1 MMNPLFSVSR
11 AVLLRMSRAS
21 ALGALIQRTSWGRRA
36 VQRFVAGNTIDEA
49 VAAAV
54 EMKGRG
60 FTVTLDRL
68 GEASSGAK
76 ADAYAA
82 DAARLLEAQ
91 AAAGL
96 EPNVSVKLT
105 AIGLS
110 EGSAAATARLENI
123 LMTAQR
129 VNGFVRVDAEH
140 AESLD
145 ALHEIVLTARAAGR
159 PVGTVLQANMRRSV
173 ADCAR
178 LTAAGVPI
186 RLVKGAYDPG
196 ADGVGDPA
204 EVDTAY
210 LALASTLL
218 TTSLPLAFGT
228 HDERILTQLAE
239 RSRGRAEAQLLYG
252 VRSDLADRL
261 ASAGWRVRIYTPYGP
276 DWWPYSL
283 RRMAERPANLRF
295 VLRSLFGR

>member
-1 MMNPLFSVSR
+1 MNPFFSVSR

-21 ALGALIQRTSWGRRA
+21 ALGALVQRTSWGRRA

-68 GEASSGAK
+68 GEASTGAK

-105 AIGLS
+105 AVGLS
-110 EGSAAATARLENI
+110 EGSAAATARLERI

-173 ADCAR
+173 ADCTR

-204 EVDTAY
+204 AVDAAY

-218 TTSLPLAFGT
+218 ATSLPLAFGT

-239 RSRGRAEAQLLYG
+239 RSRGRVEAQLLYG

>member
-1 MMNPLFSVSR
+1 
-11 AVLLRMSRAS
+11 MSRAA
-21 ALGALIQRTSWGRRA
+21 ALGALVQRTAWGRRA

-49 VAAAV
+49 VAVAVAA
-54 EMKGRG
+54 KRRG

-68 GEASSGAK
+68 GEASTGAA

-82 DAARLLEAQ
+82 DASRLLEAQ
-91 AAAGL
+91 AAASL

-110 EGSAAATARLENI
+110 EGEEVAARRLDQI
-123 LMTAQR
+123 LAVAAR

-140 AESLD
+140 ASSLD
-145 ALHEIVLTARAAGR
+145 ALNRIVLAARAAGR
-159 PVGTVLQANMRRSV
+159 PVGTVIQANMRRAPADV
-173 ADCAR
+173 AL
-178 LTAAGVPI
+178 LTSAGVPI

-196 ADGVGDPA
+196 ADGVGDPVA
-204 EVDTAY
+204 VDAAY

-218 TTSLPLAFGT
+218 ATSLPLAFGT

-239 RSRGRAEAQLLYG
+239 RSRSRAEAQLLYG

>member
-1 MMNPLFSVSR
+1 
-11 AVLLRMSRAS
+11 MSRAS
-21 ALGALIQRTSWGRRA
+21 ALGALVQRTGWGRRA

-68 GEASSGAK
+68 GEASTGAK

-91 AAAGL
+91 AAAEL

-105 AIGLS
+105 AVGLA
-110 EGSAAATARLENI
+110 EGSAAATARLERI

-145 ALHEIVLTARAAGR
+145 ALHEIVLAAHAAGR
-159 PVGTVLQANMRRSV
+159 PVGTVLQANMRRSA

-178 LTAAGVPI
+178 LTSAGVPI

-196 ADGVGDPA
+196 VDGVGDPA
-204 EVDTAY
+204 AVDVAY
-210 LALASTLL
+210 LTLASTLL
-218 TTSLPLAFGT
+218 ATSLPLAFGT

-261 ASAGWRVRIYTPYGP
+261 AIAGWRVRIYTPYGP

>member
-1 MMNPLFSVSR
+1 
-11 AVLLRMSRAS
+11 MSRAL
-21 ALGALIQRTSWGRRA
+21 ALGALVQRTSWGRRA

-68 GEASSGAK
+68 GEASTGAK

-105 AIGLS
+105 AVGLA
-110 EGSAAATARLENI
+110 EGSAAATARLERI

-145 ALHEIVLTARAAGR
+145 ALHEIVLTAHAAGR

-173 ADCAR
+173 ADCER
-178 LTAAGVPI
+178 LTSAGVPI

-196 ADGVGDPA
+196 VHGVGDPA
-204 EVDTAY
+204 AVDAAY

-218 TTSLPLAFGT
+218 ATSVPLAFGT
-228 HDERILTQLAE
+228 HDERILTQIAE

>member
-1 MMNPLFSVSR
+1 
-11 AVLLRMSRAS
+11 VLLRMSRAS
-21 ALGALIQRTSWGRRA
+21 ALGALVQRTSWGRRA

-82 DAARLLEAQ
+82 DAAQLLQAQ

-105 AIGLS
+105 AIGLA
-110 EGSAAATARLENI
+110 EGSAVATARLERI

-145 ALHEIVLTARAAGR
+145 ALHEIVLVARAVGR
-159 PVGTVLQANMRRSV
+159 PVGTVLQANMRRSF
-173 ADCAR
+173 ADCER
-178 LTAAGVPI
+178 LTSAGVPI

-196 ADGVGDPA
+196 VHGVGDSA
-204 EVDTAY
+204 AVDAAY

-218 TTSLPLAFGT
+218 ATSLPLAFGT
-228 HDERILTQLAE
+228 HDDRILAQLAE

-261 ASAGWRVRIYTPYGP
+261 LAAGWRVRIYTPYGP

>member
-1 MMNPLFSVSR
+1 
-11 AVLLRMSRAS
+11 MSRAS
-21 ALGALIQRTSWGRRA
+21 ALGALVQRTGWGRRA

-68 GEASSGAK
+68 GEASTGAK

-105 AIGLS
+105 AVGLA
-110 EGSAAATARLENI
+110 EGSAAATARLERI

-145 ALHEIVLTARAAGR
+145 ALHEIVIAAHAAGR
-159 PVGTVLQANMRRSV
+159 PVGTVLQANMRRSA
-173 ADCAR
+173 ADCVR

-196 ADGVGDPA
+196 VHGVGDPA
-204 EVDTAY
+204 AVDAAY

>member
-1 MMNPLFSVSR
+1 
-11 AVLLRMSRAS
+11 MSRAS
-21 ALGALIQRTSWGRRA
+21 ALGALVQRTGWGRRA

-68 GEASSGAK
+68 GEASTGAK

-105 AIGLS
+105 AVGLA
-110 EGSAAATARLENI
+110 EGSAAATARLERI

-145 ALHEIVLTARAAGR
+145 ALHEIVLAAHAAGR
-159 PVGTVLQANMRRSV
+159 PVGTVLQANMRRSA

-178 LTAAGVPI
+178 LTSAGVPI

-196 ADGVGDPA
+196 VDGVGDPA
-204 EVDTAY
+204 AVDVAY
-210 LALASTLL
+210 LTLASTLL
-218 TTSLPLAFGT
+218 ATSLPLAFGT

>member
-1 MMNPLFSVSR
+1 
-11 AVLLRMSRAS
+11 
-21 ALGALIQRTSWGRRA
+21 

-68 GEASSGAK
+68 GEASTGAK

-105 AIGLS
+105 AIGLA
-110 EGSAAATARLENI
+110 EGSAVATARLERI

-145 ALHEIVLTARAAGR
+145 ALHEIVLAARAAGR
-159 PVGTVLQANMRRSV
+159 PVGTVLQANMRRSA

-204 EVDTAY
+204 AVDAAY
-210 LALASTLL
+210 LVLASTLL

-261 ASAGWRVRIYTPYGP
+261 AIAGWRVRIYTPYGP

>member
-1 MMNPLFSVSR
+1 
-11 AVLLRMSRAS
+11 MSRAA

-68 GEASSGAK
+68 GEASTGAK

-96 EPNVSVKLT
+96 EPNISVKLT
-105 AIGLS
+105 AIGLA
-110 EGSAAATARLENI
+110 EGSAVATARLERI
-123 LMTAQR
+123 LMAAQR
-129 VNGFVRVDAEH
+129 VSGFVRVDAEH

-159 PVGTVLQANMRRSV
+159 SVGTVLQANMRRSV
-173 ADCAR
+173 ADCER
-178 LTAAGVPI
+178 LTTAGVPI

-196 ADGVGDPA
+196 ADGVGDSVA
-204 EVDTAY
+204 VDAAY

-218 TTSLPLAFGT
+218 ATSVPLAFGT

-261 ASAGWRVRIYTPYGP
+261 ATAGWRVRIYTPYGP

>member
-1 MMNPLFSVSR
+1 MNPLFSVSR

-21 ALGALIQRTSWGRRA
+21 ALGSLVQRTSWGRRA
-36 VQRFVAGNTIDEA
+36 VQRFVAGNTIGEA

-68 GEASSGAK
+68 GEASTGAK
-76 ADAYAA
+76 ADAYVA

-105 AIGLS
+105 AIGLA
-110 EGSAAATARLENI
+110 EGSAVAAARLERI
-123 LMTAQR
+123 LMTAQG
-129 VNGFVRVDAEH
+129 VSGFVRVDAEH

-145 ALHEIVLTARAAGR
+145 ALHEIVLAARAAGR

-178 LTAAGVPI
+178 LTNAGVPI

-204 EVDTAY
+204 AVDAAY

-218 TTSLPLAFGT
+218 ATSVPLAFGT

-261 ASAGWRVRIYTPYGP
+261 ATAGWRVRIYTPYGP

>member
-1 MMNPLFSVSR
+1 
-11 AVLLRMSRAS
+11 MSRAS
-21 ALGALIQRTSWGRRA
+21 ALGALVQRTSWGRRA

-54 EMKGRG
+54 EMKGHG

-68 GEASSGAK
+68 GEASTGAK

-105 AIGLS
+105 AIGLA
-110 EGSAAATARLENI
+110 EGSAAAAARLENI
-123 LMTAQR
+123 LVTAQR

-145 ALHEIVLTARAAGR
+145 ALHEIVLAAHVAGR

-173 ADCAR
+173 EDCAR
-178 LTAAGVPI
+178 LTSAGVPI

-204 EVDTAY
+204 AVDAAY

-218 TTSLPLAFGT
+218 ATSVPLAFGT

-252 VRSDLADRL
+252 VRSDLAERL

>member
-1 MMNPLFSVSR
+1 
-11 AVLLRMSRAS
+11 MSRAS
-21 ALGALIQRTSWGRRA
+21 ALGALVQRTSWGRRA

-54 EMKGRG
+54 EMKGHG

-68 GEASSGAK
+68 GEASTGAK

-105 AIGLS
+105 AIGLA
-110 EGSAAATARLENI
+110 EGSAAAAARLENI
-123 LMTAQR
+123 LVTAQR

-145 ALHEIVLTARAAGR
+145 ALHEIVLAAHVAGR

-173 ADCAR
+173 EDCAR
-178 LTAAGVPI
+178 LTSAGVPI

-204 EVDTAY
+204 AVDAAY

-218 TTSLPLAFGT
+218 ATSVPLAFGT

-261 ASAGWRVRIYTPYGP
+261 ATAGWRVRIYTPYGP

>member
-1 MMNPLFSVSR
+1 
-11 AVLLRMSRAS
+11 MSRAS
-21 ALGALIQRTSWGRRA
+21 ALGALVQRTSWGRRA
-36 VQRFVAGNTIDEA
+36 VQRFVAGNTIGEA

-60 FTVTLDRL
+60 FTATLDRL
-68 GEASSGAK
+68 GEASTGAK

-105 AIGLS
+105 AVGLS
-110 EGSAAATARLENI
+110 EGSAAATARLERI

-173 ADCAR
+173 ADCTR

-204 EVDTAY
+204 AVDAAY

-218 TTSLPLAFGT
+218 ATSLPLAFGT

-239 RSRGRAEAQLLYG
+239 RSRGRVEAQLLYG

>member
-1 MMNPLFSVSR
+1 MNPLFSVSR
-11 AVLLRMSRAS
+11 AILLRMSRAS
-21 ALGALIQRTSWGRRA
+21 ALGALMQRTSWGRRA

-68 GEASSGAK
+68 GEASTGAK

-110 EGSAAATARLENI
+110 EGSAVATARLESI

-173 ADCAR
+173 ADCTR

-204 EVDTAY
+204 AVDAAY
-210 LALASTLL
+210 LGLASTLL
-218 TTSLPLAFGT
+218 ATSLPLAFGT

>member
-1 MMNPLFSVSR
+1 MNPLFSVSR
-11 AVLLRMSRAS
+11 AALLRTSRAA

-173 ADCAR
+173 AGCAR

-196 ADGVGDPA
+196 ADGVGDAA

>member
-1 MMNPLFSVSR
+1 MNPLFSVSR
-11 AVLLRMSRAS
+11 AALLRMSRAAS
-21 ALGALIQRTSWGRRA
+21 LGALVQRTSWGRRA

-49 VAAAV
+49 VAVAV

-105 AIGLS
+105 AIGLA
-110 EGSAAATARLENI
+110 EGSAVAAARLENI
-123 LMTAQR
+123 LMAAQR
-129 VNGFVRVDAEH
+129 VSGFVRVDAEH

-145 ALHEIVLTARAAGR
+145 ALHQIVLAARAAGR
-159 PVGTVLQANMRRSV
+159 PVGTVLQANMRRAV

-178 LTAAGVPI
+178 LVSAGVPI

-204 EVDTAY
+204 AVDAAY

-218 TTSLPLAFGT
+218 ATSVPLAFGT

-261 ASAGWRVRIYTPYGP
+261 ATAGWRVRIYTPYGP

>member
-1 MMNPLFSVSR
+1 M
-11 AVLLRMSRAS
+11 
-21 ALGALIQRTSWGRRA
+21 
-36 VQRFVAGNTIDEA
+36 QRFVAGNTIDEA

-68 GEASSGAK
+68 GEASTGAK

-105 AIGLS
+105 AVGLA
-110 EGSAAATARLENI
+110 EGSAAATARLERI

-145 ALHEIVLTARAAGR
+145 ALHEIVIAARAAG
-159 PVGTVLQANMRRSV
+159 V
-173 ADCAR
+173 
-178 LTAAGVPI
+178 
-186 RLVKGAYDPG
+186 
-196 ADGVGDPA
+196 
-204 EVDTAY
+204 
-210 LALASTLL
+210 
-218 TTSLPLAFGT
+218 PLAPCFRQT
-228 HDERILTQLAE
+228 CA
-239 RSRGRAEAQLLYG
+239 AQLQI
-252 VRSDLADRL
+252 VCDSPVLACRF
-261 ASAGWRVRIYTPYGP
+261 GW
-276 DWWPYSL
+276 
-283 RRMAERPANLRF
+283 
-295 VLRSLFGR
+295 

>member
-1 MMNPLFSVSR
+1 
-11 AVLLRMSRAS
+11 
-21 ALGALIQRTSWGRRA
+21 
-36 VQRFVAGNTIDEA
+36 
-49 VAAAV
+49 
-54 EMKGRG
+54 MKGRG

-68 GEASSGAK
+68 GEASSGVK

-105 AIGLS
+105 AVGLS
-110 EGSAAATARLENI
+110 EGSAAATARLERI

-145 ALHEIVLTARAAGR
+145 ALHEIVLAARAAGR
-159 PVGTVLQANMRRSV
+159 PVGTVLQANMRRSA

-196 ADGVGDPA
+196 VDGVGDPA
-204 EVDTAY
+204 AVDAAY

-218 TTSLPLAFGT
+218 ATSLPLAFGT

>member
-1 MMNPLFSVSR
+1 
-11 AVLLRMSRAS
+11 MSRAS

-49 VAAAV
+49 VAAAL

-105 AIGLS
+105 AIGLA
-110 EGSAAATARLENI
+110 EGNAVAAARLENI
-123 LMTAQR
+123 LMAAQR
-129 VNGFVRVDAEH
+129 VSGFVRVDAEH

-204 EVDTAY
+204 EVDTTY

>member
-1 MMNPLFSVSR
+1 
-11 AVLLRMSRAS
+11 MSRAA
-21 ALGALIQRTSWGRRA
+21 ALGVLIQRTSWGRRA

-68 GEASSGAK
+68 GEASTGAK

-96 EPNVSVKLT
+96 EPNISVKLT
-105 AIGLS
+105 AIGLA
-110 EGSAAATARLENI
+110 EGSAVATARLERI
-123 LMTAQR
+123 LMAAQR
-129 VNGFVRVDAEH
+129 VSGFVRVDAEH

-159 PVGTVLQANMRRSV
+159 SVGTVLQANMRRSI
-173 ADCAR
+173 ADCER
-178 LTAAGVPI
+178 LTTAGVPI

-196 ADGVGDPA
+196 ADGVGDSVA
-204 EVDTAY
+204 VDAAY

-218 TTSLPLAFGT
+218 ATSVPLAFGT

-261 ASAGWRVRIYTPYGP
+261 ATAGWRVRIYTPYGP

>member
-1 MMNPLFSVSR
+1 
-11 AVLLRMSRAS
+11 MSRAA
-21 ALGALIQRTSWGRRA
+21 ALGALVQRTSWGRRA

-68 GEASSGAK
+68 GEASTGAK

-96 EPNVSVKLT
+96 EPNISVKLT
-105 AIGLS
+105 AIGLA
-110 EGSAAATARLENI
+110 EGSAAATARLKRI
-123 LMTAQR
+123 LMAAQR
-129 VNGFVRVDAEH
+129 VSGFVRVDAEH

-173 ADCAR
+173 ADCER
-178 LTAAGVPI
+178 LTSAGVPI

-196 ADGVGDPA
+196 ADGVGDSA
-204 EVDTAY
+204 AVDAAY

-218 TTSLPLAFGT
+218 ATSVPLAFGT

-261 ASAGWRVRIYTPYGP
+261 ATAGWRVRIYTPYGR

>member
-1 MMNPLFSVSR
+1 MNPLFSVSR

-21 ALGALIQRTSWGRRA
+21 ALGALMQRTSWGRRA

-68 GEASSGAK
+68 GEASTGAK

-91 AAAGL
+91 AAARL

-105 AIGLS
+105 AVGLS
-110 EGSAAATARLENI
+110 EGSAAATARLERI

-145 ALHEIVLTARAAGR
+145 ALHEIVIAARAAGR

-196 ADGVGDPA
+196 VHGVGDPA
-204 EVDTAY
+204 AVDAAY

-218 TTSLPLAFGT
+218 ATSLPLAFGT

>member
-1 MMNPLFSVSR
+1 
-11 AVLLRMSRAS
+11 MSRAS
-21 ALGALIQRTSWGRRA
+21 ALGALVQRTSWGRRA
-36 VQRFVAGNTIDEA
+36 VQRFVAGNTINEA

-68 GEASSGAK
+68 GEASTGAK

-82 DAARLLEAQ
+82 DAAQLLETQ

-105 AIGLS
+105 AVGLA
-110 EGSAAATARLENI
+110 EGSAAAAARLERI
-123 LMTAQR
+123 LTTAQR

-145 ALHEIVLTARAAGR
+145 ALHEVVLAAHAAGR

-196 ADGVGDPA
+196 VHGVGDPA
-204 EVDTAY
+204 AVDAAY

-218 TTSLPLAFGT
+218 ATSLPLAFGT

-261 ASAGWRVRIYTPYGP
+261 ATAGWRVRIYTPYGP

>member
-1 MMNPLFSVSR
+1 
-11 AVLLRMSRAS
+11 MSRAS
-21 ALGALIQRTSWGRRA
+21 ALGSLVQRTGWGRRA

-49 VAAAV
+49 VVAAV
-54 EMKGRG
+54 AMKGRG

-105 AIGLS
+105 AIGLA
-110 EGSAAATARLENI
+110 EGSAAATARLERI

-145 ALHEIVLTARAAGR
+145 ALHEIVLAARAAGR

-178 LTAAGVPI
+178 LTSAGVPI

-204 EVDTAY
+204 AVDAAY

-218 TTSLPLAFGT
+218 ATSVPLAFGT

-261 ASAGWRVRIYTPYGP
+261 ATAGWRVRIYTPYGP

>member
-1 MMNPLFSVSR
+1 
-11 AVLLRMSRAS
+11 MSRAS
-21 ALGALIQRTSWGRRA
+21 ALGSLVQRTSWGRRA
-36 VQRFVAGNTIDEA
+36 VQRFVAGNTIGEA

-68 GEASSGAK
+68 GEASTGAK

-110 EGSAAATARLENI
+110 EGSAVATARLERI

-145 ALHEIVLTARAAGR
+145 ALHEIVLAARAAGR

-178 LTAAGVPI
+178 LTSAGVPI

-204 EVDTAY
+204 AVDAAY

-218 TTSLPLAFGT
+218 ATSVPLAFGT

-261 ASAGWRVRIYTPYGP
+261 TTAGWRVRIYTPYGP

>member
-1 MMNPLFSVSR
+1 
-11 AVLLRMSRAS
+11 MSRAA
-21 ALGALIQRTSWGRRA
+21 ALGALVQRTSWGRRA

-49 VAAAV
+49 VAVAV

-105 AIGLS
+105 AIGLA
-110 EGSAAATARLENI
+110 EGSAVAAARLENI
-123 LMTAQR
+123 LMAAQR
-129 VNGFVRVDAEH
+129 VSGFVRVDAEH

-173 ADCAR
+173 SDCAR

>member
-1 MMNPLFSVSR
+1 MNPLFSVSR
-11 AVLLRMSRAS
+11 AALLRMSRAA

>member
-1 MMNPLFSVSR
+1 
-11 AVLLRMSRAS
+11 VLLRMSRAS
-21 ALGALIQRTSWGRRA
+21 ALGALVQRTSWGRRA
-36 VQRFVAGNTIDEA
+36 VQRFVAGNTINEA

-68 GEASSGAK
+68 GEASTGAK

-82 DAARLLEAQ
+82 DAAQLLETQ

-105 AIGLS
+105 AVGLA
-110 EGSAAATARLENI
+110 EGSAAATARLERI
-123 LMTAQR
+123 LTTAQR

-145 ALHEIVLTARAAGR
+145 ALHEVVLAAHAAGR

-173 ADCAR
+173 ADCAL

-196 ADGVGDPA
+196 VHGVGDPA
-204 EVDTAY
+204 AVDAAY

-218 TTSLPLAFGT
+218 ATSLPLAFGT

-283 RRMAERPANLRF
+283 RRMAERPANMRF

>member
-1 MMNPLFSVSR
+1 MNPLFSVSR
-11 AVLLRMSRAS
+11 AVLLRMSRAA
-21 ALGALIQRTSWGRRA
+21 ALGELVQQTSWGRRA

-54 EMKGRG
+54 EMKRRG

-68 GEASSGAK
+68 GEASIGAK

-82 DAARLLEAQ
+82 DAARLLGAQ

-110 EGSAAATARLENI
+110 EGSAVATARLERI

-145 ALHEIVLTARAAGR
+145 ALHEIVLAARAAGR

-178 LTAAGVPI
+178 LTSAGVPI

-204 EVDTAY
+204 AVDAAY

-218 TTSLPLAFGT
+218 ATSVPLAFGT

-261 ASAGWRVRIYTPYGP
+261 ATAGWRVRIYTPYGP

>member
-1 MMNPLFSVSR
+1 
-11 AVLLRMSRAS
+11 MSRAS
-21 ALGALIQRTSWGRRA
+21 ALGSLVQRTSWGRRA

-68 GEASSGAK
+68 GEASTGAK

-105 AIGLS
+105 AIGLA
-110 EGSAAATARLENI
+110 EGSAVATARLERI

-145 ALHEIVLTARAAGR
+145 ALHEIVLAARAAGR

-178 LTAAGVPI
+178 LTSAGVPI

-204 EVDTAY
+204 AVDAAY

-218 TTSLPLAFGT
+218 ATSVPLAFGT
-228 HDERILTQLAE
+228 HDERLLTQLAE

-261 ASAGWRVRIYTPYGP
+261 ATAGWRVRIYTPYGP

>member
-1 MMNPLFSVSR
+1 
-11 AVLLRMSRAS
+11 MSRAA
-21 ALGALIQRTSWGRRA
+21 ALGALVQRTSWGRRA

-49 VAAAV
+49 VAAAI
-54 EMKGRG
+54 EMKKRG

-68 GEASSGAK
+68 GEASTGAK

-105 AIGLS
+105 AIGLA
-110 EGSAAATARLENI
+110 EGSAVARARLERI
-123 LMTAQR
+123 LMMAQR
-129 VNGFVRVDAEH
+129 VSGFVRVDAEH

-173 ADCAR
+173 ADCER
-178 LTAAGVPI
+178 LTSAGVPI

-196 ADGVGDPA
+196 ADGLGDPA
-204 EVDTAY
+204 AVDAAY

-218 TTSLPLAFGT
+218 ATSVPLAFGT

-261 ASAGWRVRIYTPYGP
+261 ATADWRVRIYTPYGP

>member
-1 MMNPLFSVSR
+1 MNPLFSVSR

-21 ALGALIQRTSWGRRA
+21 ALGSLVQRTSWGRRA

-68 GEASSGAK
+68 GEASTGAK
-76 ADAYAA
+76 ADAYVA

-105 AIGLS
+105 AIGLA
-110 EGSAAATARLENI
+110 EGSAVAAARLENI

-129 VNGFVRVDAEH
+129 VSGFVRVDAEH

-145 ALHEIVLTARAAGR
+145 ALHQIVLAARAAGR

-178 LTAAGVPI
+178 LTSAGVPI

-204 EVDTAY
+204 AVDAAY

-218 TTSLPLAFGT
+218 ATSVPLAFGT

-261 ASAGWRVRIYTPYGP
+261 ATAGWRVRIYTPYGP